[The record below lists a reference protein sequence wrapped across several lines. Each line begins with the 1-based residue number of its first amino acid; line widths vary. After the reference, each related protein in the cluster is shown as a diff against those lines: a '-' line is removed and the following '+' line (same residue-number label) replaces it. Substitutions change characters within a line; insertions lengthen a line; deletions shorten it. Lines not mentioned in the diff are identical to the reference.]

1 MSQRSKSLKEKKPKS
16 DTVLAQNSLKNA
28 RADLKSAK
36 VLYESECYPNA
47 IYHLQQ
53 SLEKSWK
60 SFGFYYGII
69 TEGMARSND
78 IIGHKG
84 SKVCI
89 RTIVAFKKVVGYTR
103 REVKALKNLRET
115 DTTDQTAVV
124 LNEDLIIQFDHGV
137 DELIT
142 GLNNFTANEDK
153 IRGMP
158 YDEMKKIIDPLMQ
171 LDSSLNETVQKL
183 DDPQIKAE
191 ICEKIRDG
199 SYKFWRPLVAG
210 SPHADKILRECLW
223 EKLTD
228 DVIVHLMKC
237 TLRGVGVTG
246 PLFPLAVITQV
257 HEQTTRY
264 GMDNHSPDEIYTA
277 THPMIQLFPQI
288 HAISETTLNNL
299 ERLYTIIPPDELIDD
314 ISEDKGEPA
323 P

>member
-1 MSQRSKSLKEKKPKS
+1 MPHRSKSLREKKPKS
-16 DTVLAQNSLKNA
+16 DTLLAQNSLKNA
-28 RADLKSAK
+28 RADLKCAK
-36 VLYESECYPNA
+36 VLYESEYYPNA

-89 RTIVAFKKVVGYTR
+89 RTIVSFKKVVGYTQ
-103 REVKALKNLRET
+103 REIKSLKNLRET
-115 DTTDQTAVV
+115 DTSDQTAVV
-124 LNEDLIIQFDHGV
+124 LNDDLLTQFDHGI
-137 DELIT
+137 DELIK

-158 YDEMKKIIDPLMQ
+158 YDEMKKIIDPLAQ
-171 LDSSLNETVQKL
+171 LDQSLDETVQKL
-183 DDPQIKAE
+183 DDPQINAE
-191 ICEKIRDG
+191 ICEKIREG

-210 SPHADKILRECLW
+210 NPHGDKILREVLW
-223 EKLTD
+223 EDLTD
-228 DVIVHLMKC
+228 DTIQHLMKC
-237 TLRGVGVTG
+237 TIYGVGVTG

-264 GMDNHSPDEIYTA
+264 GMDNLSPDEIYTSS
-277 THPMIQLFPQI
+277 HPMIQLFPQI
-288 HAISETTLNNL
+288 LAITETTLNNL
-299 ERLYTIIPPDELIDD
+299 ERLYAILPADELIEETAE
-314 ISEDKGEPA
+314 SEEEPA
-323 P
+323 S